1 MSSTRREIL
10 AAGAAG
16 LAGMSVYGSLAG
28 EAHAAPEKEIAVRP
42 AVVVI
47 YLRGGQDALNSLVP
61 YTEGRYYDMRP
72 NIAVPPPDKENG
84 CIDLDGTFGLNP
96 ALTGFKSLWDQK
108 MLAPVVNCGV
118 NSPSRSHFQMQDFM
132 EQGRMRNSPVRTG
145 WLNRFLTETSSG
157 EGEADFRALALQSR
171 LPRSLR
177 GKFPALA
184 VAPSRARGRT
194 KDKDSDVLT
203 LFDKLYRKPPSME
216 GAGMKSAR
224 TDEDELT
231 QNGRATIDALRK
243 LEEILTQKPAGKE
256 VRYPATA
263 GGMGR
268 QLQMA
273 ARLLKSGQGVQA
285 IALDRNGWD
294 HHINEGGPNET
305 DTIYRMLREVGT
317 AVSTFYEDIQFMR
330 NMVTTVIMTEFGRT
344 NRENGNNGTD
354 HGHGNV
360 TWVIGGKVNG
370 GKVYGDWTGL
380 APGKTYQNRDLLVT
394 TDWRDVLS
402 ELLYGPLRL
411 HPSKTIF
418 EKFTPREQK
427 LGLFKT

>member
-1 MSSTRREIL
+1 MSNTRREVL

-16 LAGMSVYGSLAG
+16 LAGLSVYGTLART
-28 EAHAAPEKEIAVRP
+28 AHAAPEKEIAVRP
-42 AVVVI
+42 AVVAI
-47 YLRGGQDALNSLVP
+47 YLRGGNDALNTLVP

-72 NIAVPPPDKENG
+72 TIAVPPPGKENG

-96 ALTGFKSLWDQK
+96 ALTGFKALWDQK
-108 MLAPVVNCGV
+108 MLAPIVNAGV

-132 EQGRMRNSPVRTG
+132 EQGRMRNSPVRSG
-145 WLNRFLTETSSG
+145 WLNRYLTATSAG
-157 EGEADFRALALQSR
+157 DHEADFRALALQSR
-171 LPRSLR
+171 LPRSMR

-184 VAPSRARGRT
+184 VAPSRARGRR
-194 KDKDSDVLT
+194 KDKDSDVLD
-203 LFDKLYRKPPSME
+203 LFDKLYKKPPSME
-216 GAGMKSAR
+216 GAGMKSDRA
-224 TDEDELT
+224 DEDELT

-263 GGMGR
+263 GRMGQ
-268 QLQMA
+268 QLKMA

-285 IALDRNGWD
+285 VALDRNGWD
-294 HHINEGGPNET
+294 HHINEGGGNT
-305 DTIYRMLREVGT
+305 DATIYRMLSEVGT
-317 AVSTFYEDIQFMR
+317 AVSTFYEDIQFMK

-354 HGHGNV
+354 HGHGSV
-360 TWVIGGKVNG
+360 MWVIGGKVNG

-402 ELLYGPLRL
+402 EVLYDHLRL
-411 HPSKTIF
+411 HPSKTVF
-418 EKFTPREQK
+418 DKFTPRDDK